1 MTELFFYTSKL
12 LWVIVSPDNLFVI
25 LLSLSLIL
33 FLFNQRA
40 KALILLSLLTFSVI
54 LISVFPIGGWMFYP
68 LERQFETNPKLPEK
82 IDGVIIL
89 GGSVYAQT
97 SKAWQQLETN
107 EYGERLSEGIK
118 LALKFPDARLVF
130 TGGNAG
136 LDRDAPTEAEFV
148 KQHLMSFG
156 IASERIL
163 IEAEARNTAENASLT
178 KRLVKPLTD
187 ENWILVTTAF
197 HMPRSIGVFCKQGWS
212 VIPYPVDHQTVPE
225 KAYTPS
231 FSLVDH
237 ASDLVKATHE
247 WLGLLAYYKSGK
259 TDELIPQQCTQ
270 SN

>member
-33 FLFNQRA
+33 FLFHQQT
-40 KALILLSLLTFSVI
+40 KALILLSMLTFAVI
-54 LISVFPIGGWMFYP
+54 MISVFPVGSWMFYP
-68 LERQFETNPKLPEK
+68 LERQFETNPPLPEK
-82 IDGVIIL
+82 IDGIIIL
-89 GGSVYAQT
+89 GGLVYPET

-107 EYGERLSEGIK
+107 ERHERLSEGIK
-118 LALKFPDARLVF
+118 LALKYPDARLVF

-136 LDRDAPTEAEFV
+136 LDREAPTEAEFV
-148 KQHLMSFG
+148 EQHLKSYG
-156 IASERIL
+156 IAAERIL

-178 KRLVKPLTD
+178 KRLVKPLKT

-197 HMPRSIGVFCKQGWS
+197 HMPRAIGVFCKQDWS
-212 VIPYPVDHQTVPE
+212 VIPYPVDHQTVPD

-231 FSLVDH
+231 FDLISH
-237 ASDLVKATHE
+237 ASDLVNATHE

-259 TDELIPQQCTQ
+259 IDQLVPQQCAQ